1 MHAFI
6 LPPSVTNP
14 VYEREEQIT
23 LQIFANVPGNVEV
36 IYAEPF
42 APLPGRSDQDTDGG
56 SSTGTTSQKSA
67 SGYQN
72 LVAKSPDSGETII
85 R

>member
-1 MHAFI
+1 M
-6 LPPSVTNP
+6 
-14 VYEREEQIT
+14 
-23 LQIFANVPGNVEV
+23 PGNVEV

-42 APLPGRSDQDTDGG
+42 APLPGRSDQDTNGE
-56 SSTGTTSQKSA
+56 SMTGNTSQKST

-72 LVAKSPDSGETII
+72 LVVKSPESGETMI